1 MKEDLSNKTF
11 TVHITTGTI
20 FRAILVIIA
29 LIGLFYLKD
38 LALII
43 LASIILASAVEPF
56 ILFLMR
62 LRLPRI
68 PSAIGVYA
76 VIISLFLGFFYF
88 FVPTLLN
95 ETSSFLSTI
104 PEYLNNT
111 KFTNLSNTLSD
122 SQKIVSNF
130 SSGLNQ
136 TKSAL
141 ENGVVVSGLATDND
155 TSAGDNPPLSASIRE
170 KFFASGSAI
179 KDFANSFKGLADVLS
194 GSLFDTLSIVF
205 GGISSIILIF
215 VLSFYLAAQED
226 GLENFLRLVTPLK
239 NEEYI
244 LDLWRRSSKKI
255 GLWMQGQLVLAA
267 MVAILVYLGLMVLG
281 VKNALLLAFVA
292 GLFEIIPVFGPILSA
307 IPSISFAFVDGG
319 MGLALLV
326 TGMYVIIQQFENHL
340 IYPLVVRKIV
350 GVPAILVIISMIM
363 GWQLAGFIGL
373 IIAVPVVTMIV
384 EYMDDIQAY
393 KNKAKKLIAESLQ

>member
-1 MKEDLSNKTF
+1 MKEDLSNKSF
-11 TVHITTGTI
+11 TVNITTGTI

-111 KFTNLSNTLSD
+111 KFSNLSNTLSD

-141 ENGVVVSGLATDND
+141 ENGVVVNGLASDSD
-155 TSAGDNPPLSASIRE
+155 TTAGDTPPLSASIRE

-179 KDFANSFKGLADVLS
+179 KDFATSFRGLADVLS

-326 TGMYVIIQQFENHL
+326 AGMYVIVQQFENHL